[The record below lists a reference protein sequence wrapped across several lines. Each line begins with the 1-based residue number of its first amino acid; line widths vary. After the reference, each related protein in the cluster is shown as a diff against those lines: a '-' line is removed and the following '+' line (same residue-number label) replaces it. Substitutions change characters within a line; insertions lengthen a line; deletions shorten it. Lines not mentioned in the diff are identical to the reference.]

1 MNHRSYLA
9 LAIPL
14 TISTIT
20 TPLIGAVDTAVVG
33 QLPNPAYLGGVAIG
47 TVIFNTLYWLFGFLR
62 VSTSGFAA
70 QALGANDGKQG
81 ILAFL
86 RPFILAIVAG
96 IGFILLQGPIEH
108 FSLTLMNPD
117 ADVRRY
123 ASEYFNIRIWGIPF
137 TLMNY
142 VILGWLMGMS
152 KIKVSLVLQ
161 VFMNLMNIAL
171 DLLFVHGFAWGV
183 QGVAIATL
191 LSEVTAF
198 FIGLIIIVK
207 TSPHRMEMPHL
218 IEMFD
223 QSSIKKM
230 MSVNRDLFIRTLCL
244 LTVFNIFTAKGASY
258 GTEIL
263 AANAVL
269 IQIHYM
275 MAYFFDG
282 LANASSILV
291 GKAIGARDKPLYKK
305 TLILSLQWGVLSS
318 LMIAV
323 SYYLCGD
330 IILSLFTRIPSVIEL
345 ANIYGIWLILFPL
358 SASVGIVFFGVFTGA
373 TEAAPIRNS
382 MIYSL
387 IAFVITLY
395 IFVPAYQNHALWLA
409 FTVFSLGRSVFL
421 ALYIPRLSKKLFP
434 NRSVRLEN
442 DQMV

>member
-1 MNHRSYLA
+1 LA

-81 ILAFL
+81 VLAFL

-96 IGFILLQGPIEH
+96 GGFILLQGPIEQV
-108 FSLTLMNPD
+108 SLTLMNPD

-123 ASEYFNIRIWGIPF
+123 AAEYFSIRIWGIPF

-171 DLLFVHGFAWGV
+171 DFLFVHGFQWGV
-183 QGVAIATL
+183 PGVAIATL

-207 TSPHRMEMPHL
+207 ASPHRMVMPPL
-218 IEMFD
+218 KEMFD
-223 QSSIKKM
+223 PSSIKKM

-244 LTVFNIFTAKGASY
+244 LAVFNIFTAKGASY

-291 GKAIGARDKPLYKK
+291 GKAIGARDKHLYKK

-318 LMIAV
+318 LMLAV
-323 SYYLCGD
+323 SYYLCAD
-330 IILSLFTRIPSVIEL
+330 AILALFTRIPSVIEL

-358 SASVGIVFFGVFTGA
+358 TASVGIVFYGVFTGA

-421 ALYIPRLSKKLFP
+421 ALYIPRLSEKIFP
-434 NRSVRLEN
+434 NRSVGLEN

>member
-1 MNHRSYLA
+1 LA

-81 ILAFL
+81 VLAFL

-96 IGFILLQGPIEH
+96 GGFILFQGPIEQV
-108 FSLTLMNPD
+108 SLTLMNPD

-123 ASEYFNIRIWGIPF
+123 AAEYFSIRIWGIPF

-171 DLLFVHGFAWGV
+171 DFLFVHGFQWGV
-183 QGVAIATL
+183 PGVAIATL

-207 TSPHRMEMPHL
+207 ASPHRMVMPPL
-218 IEMFD
+218 KEMFD
-223 QSSIKKM
+223 PSSIKKM

-244 LTVFNIFTAKGASY
+244 LAVFNIFTAKGASY

-291 GKAIGARDKPLYKK
+291 GKAIGARDKHLYKK

-318 LMIAV
+318 LMLAV
-323 SYYLCGD
+323 SYYLCAD
-330 IILSLFTRIPSVIEL
+330 AILALFTRIPSVIEL

-358 SASVGIVFFGVFTGA
+358 TASVGIVFYGVFTGA

-421 ALYIPRLSKKLFP
+421 ALYIPRLSEKIFP

>member
-108 FSLTLMNPD
+108 VSLTLMNPD

-207 TSPHRMEMPHL
+207 ASPHRMEMSHL
-218 IEMFD
+218 KELFD
-223 QSSIKKM
+223 PSSIKKM

-323 SYYLCGD
+323 SYYLYGD
-330 IILSLFTRIPSVIEL
+330 IILSLFTRIPSVIKL

>member
-96 IGFILLQGPIEH
+96 GGFILLQGPIEQV
-108 FSLTLMNPD
+108 SLTLMNPD
-117 ADVRRY
+117 AEVRRY
-123 ASEYFNIRIWGIPF
+123 AAEYFSIRIWGIPF

-152 KIKVSLVLQ
+152 KIKVSLLLQ

-171 DLLFVHGFAWGV
+171 DFLFVHGFQWGV
-183 QGVAIATL
+183 PGVAIATL

-207 TSPHRMEMPHL
+207 ASPHRMEMPPL
-218 IEMFD
+218 KEMFD
-223 QSSIKKM
+223 SSSIKKM

-244 LTVFNIFTAKGASY
+244 LAVFNIFTAKGASY

-291 GKAIGARDKPLYKK
+291 GKAIGAGDKPLYKK

-358 SASVGIVFFGVFTGA
+358 SASVGIVFYGVFTGA

-387 IAFVITLY
+387 IAFMITLY

-442 DQMV
+442 DQIV